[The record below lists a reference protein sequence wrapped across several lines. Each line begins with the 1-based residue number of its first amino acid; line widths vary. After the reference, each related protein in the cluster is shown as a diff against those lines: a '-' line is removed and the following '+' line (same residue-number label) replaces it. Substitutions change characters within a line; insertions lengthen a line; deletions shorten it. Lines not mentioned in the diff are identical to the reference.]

1 MKILTVTVVAI
12 VVAVSGLL
20 ISLQSGSIAGVIV
33 FAICILTNLGLVITF
48 CSPAKG
54 RHIICAD
61 DSAVPEVRP
70 TPGSYRPPLPPKY
83 PTPPDPPVISKR
95 AGGVHWL

>member
-1 MKILTVTVVAI
+1 MID
-12 VVAVSGLL
+12 
-20 ISLQSGSIAGVIV
+20 
-33 FAICILTNLGLVITF
+33 LTNIMILALAVLIAIILIGVGIRAF